1 MDKVDAMRLFAR
13 IVERR
18 SFTLAAQDLELPRST
33 GTEVIKQLEARL
45 GVRLLERTT
54 RQVRPTLDGE
64 AYYRRCLSILAE
76 IEEAEA
82 AFTGARPSGL
92 LRVDVHSV
100 LARHFM
106 LPGLPGFLARYP
118 EIQLRIGEGDR
129 YVDLVRE
136 GVDCVLRVGKPADSS
151 MTGRQ
156 IATLAEGTYASPGYL
171 TQHGMP
177 ASPDGLEGHRMVA
190 FVSSATGSVLPLEF
204 QQGGVM
210 REVLLPHVVSV
221 AGAELYIATARL
233 GLGLIQV
240 PTYRVQ
246 DDLACG
252 TLVEVLPD
260 CPPSP
265 SPVYVLYPQ
274 NRQLSPRVR
283 VFIDWLSAEFA
294 ARLTPMPRH
303 ASDPN
308 PDAPEDVRR

>member
-1 MDKVDAMRLFAR
+1 MDKVDAMQLFAR

-18 SFTLAAQDLELPRST
+18 SFTMAAQDLELPRST
-33 GTEVIKQLEARL
+33 VTDVVKKLEARL

-64 AYYRRCLSILAE
+64 AYYQRCLAILAE

-82 AFTGARPSGL
+82 AFTGAKPSGL
-92 LRVDVHSV
+92 LRVDVHGT

-118 EIQLRIGEGDR
+118 GIQLRIGEGDR

-136 GVDCVLRVGKPADSS
+136 GVDCVLRVGKPTDSS
-151 MTGRQ
+151 MIGRQ
-156 IATLAEGTYASPGYL
+156 IALLQEGTFASPAYLAEHGTPRTPEELGAHQMIG
-171 TQHGMP
+171 
-177 ASPDGLEGHRMVA
+177 
-190 FVSSATGSVLPLEF
+190 FVSSATGGVLPLEF
-204 QQGGVM
+204 QVNGTLQQ
-210 REVLLPHVVSV
+210 LTLPHAVSV
-221 AGAELYIATARL
+221 AGADIYVATARL

-240 PTYRVQ
+240 PRYRVH
-246 DDLACG
+246 DDLASG
-252 TLVEVLPD
+252 ALVDVLPEF
-260 CPPSP
+260 PPEP

-294 ARLTPMPRH
+294 SRLPI
-303 ASDPN
+303 AG
-308 PDAPEDVRR
+308 

>member
-33 GTEVIKQLEARL
+33 VTEVVKRLETRL

-64 AYYRRCLSILAE
+64 AYYQRCRSILAE

-92 LRVDVHSV
+92 LRVEVHSV

-106 LPGLPGFLARYP
+106 LPGLPDFLARYP
-118 EIQLRIGEGDR
+118 QIQLRISEGDR

-136 GVDCVLRVGKPADSS
+136 GVDCVLRVGKPTDSS
-151 MTGRQ
+151 MIGRQ
-156 IATLAEGTYASPGYL
+156 IATLVEGTYASPAYL
-171 TQHGMP
+171 ERHGTP
-177 ASPDGLEGHRMVA
+177 TSPDDLDGHQMVA

-204 QQGGVM
+204 LAEGIA
-210 REVLLPHVVSV
+210 RERLLPHSVSV
-221 AGAELYIATARL
+221 AGAEMYVATARL

-240 PTYRVQ
+240 PRYRVQ
-246 DDLACG
+246 DDLA
-252 TLVEVLPD
+252 
-260 CPPSP
+260 
-265 SPVYVLYPQ
+265 
-274 NRQLSPRVR
+274 R
-283 VFIDWLSAEFA
+283 
-294 ARLTPMPRH
+294 
-303 ASDPN
+303 
-308 PDAPEDVRR
+308 

>member
-33 GTEVIKQLEARL
+33 VTEVVKRLESRL
-45 GVRLLERTT
+45 GARLLERTT

-64 AYYRRCLSILAE
+64 AYYQRCLAILAE

-82 AFTGARPSGL
+82 AFTGAKPSGL
-92 LRVDVHSV
+92 LRVHVQGT

-106 LPGLPGFLARYP
+106 LPGLPSFLERYP
-118 EIQLRIGEGDR
+118 GIQLRIGEGDR

-151 MTGRQ
+151 MVGRQ
-156 IATLAEGTYASPGYL
+156 VTVLEEATCASPGYL
-171 TQHGMP
+171 ERHGMP
-177 ASPDGLEGHRMVA
+177 KSPDDLDGHRMIG
-190 FVSSATGSVLPLEF
+190 FVSSATGSVIPLEF
-204 QQGGVM
+204 LMNGALRQVT
-210 REVLLPHVVSV
+210 LPVTTSV
-221 AGAELYIATARL
+221 AGAETYVAMARL

-240 PTYRVQ
+240 PRYRLQ
-246 DDLACG
+246 EDFARG
-252 TLVEVLPD
+252 SLVDVLPSF
-260 CPPSP
+260 PPSS

-283 VFIDWLSAEFA
+283 VFVDWLAAEFA
-294 ARLTPMPRH
+294 ARMPPR
-303 ASDPN
+303 ADS
-308 PDAPEDVRR
+308 

>member
-1 MDKVDAMRLFAR
+1 MDKFDTMRLFTR

-33 GTEVIKQLEARL
+33 VTEAVKQMEARL

-64 AYYRRCLSILAE
+64 AYHQRCLSILAE
-76 IEEAEA
+76 VEEAEA
-82 AFTGARPSGL
+82 AFTGARPGGL

-106 LPGLPGFLARYP
+106 LPGLPDFLARYP
-118 EIQLRIGEGDR
+118 QIQLRIGEGDR

-136 GVDCVLRVGKPADSS
+136 GVDCVLRVGKPTDSS
-151 MTGRQ
+151 MVGRQ
-156 IATLAEGTYASPGYL
+156 IALLPEGTYASPAYL
-171 TQHGMP
+171 EAHGTP
-177 ASPDGLEGHRMVA
+177 TSPDDLDGHQMVA
-190 FVSSATGSVLPLEF
+190 FISSASGSVLPLEL
-204 QQGGVM
+204 QVDGHVHE
-210 REVLLPHVVSV
+210 RLLPHAVTV
-221 AGAELYIATARL
+221 AGAEMYVAMARL

-240 PTYRVQ
+240 PNYRVQ
-246 DDLACG
+246 DDLARG
-252 TLVEVLPD
+252 TLVDVLPRF
-260 CPPSP
+260 PPTP

-294 ARLTPMPRH
+294 ARLP
-303 ASDPN
+303 S
-308 PDAPEDVRR
+308 VL

>member
-1 MDKVDAMRLFAR
+1 MDKVDAMRLFTR

-33 GTEVIKQLEARL
+33 VTEVIKQLEARL

-64 AYYRRCLSILAE
+64 AYYQRCLSILAE

-82 AFTGARPSGL
+82 AFTGARPTGL
-92 LRVDVHSV
+92 LRVDVQSV

-106 LPGLPGFLARYP
+106 LPGLPDFLARYP

-136 GVDCVLRVGKPADSS
+136 GVDCVLRVGKPTDSS
-151 MTGRQ
+151 MIGRQ
-156 IATLAEGTYASPGYL
+156 IALLPEGTYASPAYL
-171 TQHGMP
+171 ERHGTP
-177 ASPDGLEGHRMVA
+177 STPDDLEGHQMVA
-190 FVSSATGSVLPLEF
+190 FVSSATGGVLPLEF
-204 QQGGVM
+204 RHGDSV
-210 REVLLPHVVSV
+210 RDVLLPHAVSV
-221 AGAELYIATARL
+221 AGAEMYAATARL

-246 DDLACG
+246 DDLTRG
-252 TLVEVLPD
+252 TLVNVLPD
-260 CPPSP
+260 FPPTP

-283 VFIDWLSAEFA
+283 VFIDWLGAEFA
-294 ARLTPMPRH
+294 KRLP
-303 ASDPN
+303 A
-308 PDAPEDVRR
+308 

>member
-33 GTEVIKQLEARL
+33 VTEVVKRLEARL

-64 AYYRRCLSILAE
+64 AYYQRCLSILAE

-82 AFTGARPSGL
+82 AFTGARPSGQ

-106 LPGLPGFLARYP
+106 LPGLPDFLARYP
-118 EIQLRIGEGDR
+118 DIQLRIGEGDR

-136 GVDCVLRVGKPADSS
+136 GVDCVLRVGKPTDSS
-151 MTGRQ
+151 MIGRQ
-156 IATLAEGTYASPGYL
+156 IASLAEGTYASPAYL
-171 TQHGMP
+171 ERHGMP
-177 ASPDGLEGHRMVA
+177 ATPDDLGGHRMVA
-190 FVSSATGSVLPLEF
+190 FVSSAAGSVLPLEF
-204 QQGGVM
+204 QVEGGV
-210 REVLLPHVVSV
+210 REHLLPHAVTV
-221 AGAELYIATARL
+221 AGAEMYVATARL
-233 GLGLIQV
+233 GLGLVQV
-240 PTYRVQ
+240 PSYRVQ
-246 DDLACG
+246 DDLARG
-252 TLVEVLPD
+252 TLVEVLSRF
-260 CPPSP
+260 PPTP

-294 ARLTPMPRH
+294 ARLPAAT
-303 ASDPN
+303 
-308 PDAPEDVRR
+308 

>member
-1 MDKVDAMRLFAR
+1 MDKLDAMRLFAR

-33 GTEVIKQLEARL
+33 VTEVVKRLEARL

-64 AYYRRCLSILAE
+64 AYYRRCLDILAE
-76 IEEAEA
+76 VEEAEA

-118 EIQLRIGEGDR
+118 DIQLRIGEGDR

-136 GVDCVLRVGKPADSS
+136 GVDCVLRVGRPADSG
-151 MTGRQ
+151 MVGRQ
-156 IATLAEGTYASPGYL
+156 IATLAEGTYASPAYL
-171 TQHGMP
+171 ERHGTP
-177 ASPDGLEGHRMVA
+177 SSPDDLAGHRMVA
-190 FVSSATGSVLPLEF
+190 FVSSATGGVLPLEF
-204 QQGGVM
+204 RQGGAV
-210 REVLLPHVVSV
+210 REVLLPHAVSV
-221 AGAELYIATARL
+221 AGAETYVAAARL

-240 PTYRVQ
+240 PDYRVQ
-246 DDLACG
+246 DDLARG
-252 TLVEVLPD
+252 TLVEVLPRF
-260 CPPSP
+260 PPTPSP
-265 SPVYVLYPQ
+265 AYVLYPQ

-294 ARLTPMPRH
+294 ARLP
-303 ASDPN
+303 AAD
-308 PDAPEDVRR
+308 

>member
-33 GTEVIKQLEARL
+33 VTEVVKRLETRL

-64 AYYRRCLSILAE
+64 AYYQRCLSILAE

-118 EIQLRIGEGDR
+118 DIQLRIGEGDR

-136 GVDCVLRVGKPADSS
+136 GVDCVLRVGKPTDSS
-151 MTGRQ
+151 MIGRQ
-156 IATLAEGTYASPGYL
+156 IAELDEVTLASPSYLAQFGT
-171 TQHGMP
+171 P
-177 ASPDGLEGHRMVA
+177 AALDELATHRMIG
-190 FVSSATGSVLPLEF
+190 FVSSATGGVLPLEF
-204 QQGGVM
+204 QVDGLI
-210 REVLLPHVVSV
+210 RHLNLPLAISV
-221 AGAELYIATARL
+221 AGAEMYVALAVL
-233 GLGLIQV
+233 GMGLIQV
-240 PTYRVQ
+240 PRYRVQ
-246 DDLACG
+246 EALASG
-252 TLVEVLPD
+252 TLIEVLPMN
-260 CPPSP
+260 PPSP

-283 VFIDWLSAEFA
+283 VFIDWLAAEFQQ
-294 ARLTPMPRH
+294 RLPELRH
-303 ASDPN
+303 
-308 PDAPEDVRR
+308 